1 MTTVAFPHFDY
12 IQRAQLLA
20 YIKRN
25 KWDYKILDPEDE
37 FLYNE
42 MVESEKSGVG
52 DFNKVME
59 FLQA

>member
-1 MTTVAFPHFDY
+1 MTTLTFPQFDY
-12 IQRAQLLA
+12 AQRAQLLA

-25 KWDYKILDPEDE
+25 KWDFQISESEDE

-42 MVESEKSGVG
+42 MVESEKSGIG
-52 DFNKVME
+52 DINKVME